1 MTARLILICQASAD
15 AAQRAAF
22 PADEPLDDTGLR
34 RTLAVAKYLPRAD
47 RCWASPELR
56 ATQTAEAL
64 ELAAIPLPALRDCD
78 YGSWTG
84 QRFEEVLTKYPQEV
98 SRWLRD
104 PDAAPHGGESLA
116 GMMQRVADW
125 LDGQNALDSDSI
137 VVTHASIVRA
147 AIVHAI
153 EASPKS
159 FWRIDIAPLSITRLS
174 GKDGRWNL
182 TSAGAVLT
190 GVT

>member
-1 MTARLILICQASAD
+1 MTARLILICQASTD
-15 AAQRAAF
+15 AVRRGAF
-22 PADEPLDDTGLR
+22 PADEPLDEAGLR
-34 RTLAVAKYLPRAD
+34 RAASLAKYLPRAD
-47 RCWASPELR
+47 RCWASPEMR
-56 ATQTAEAL
+56 AVQTAEAL
-64 ELAAIPLPALRDCD
+64 ELAPIPLPALRDCD
-78 YGSWTG
+78 YGAWTG
-84 QRFEEVLTKYPQEV
+84 YRFEEVLTQFPQDV

-116 GMMQRVADW
+116 SMMQRVADW

-137 VVTHASIVRA
+137 VVTHASIIRA
-147 AIVHAI
+147 AIVHAV
-153 EASPKS
+153 EASAKS

-182 TSAGAVLT
+182 TSTGCALA